1 MSQLTFTCSTVQLSF
16 KALKTSR
23 HAVMHLEIERGGFF
37 CDILI
42 PHSSSS
48 YHLRRVWEGRV
59 GDCAWV
65 CLVVHL
71 LQKFGND
78 DDDGDG
84 EDGDGHDDEDGV
96 DNEDHL
102 HQVGVDREV

>member
-1 MSQLTFTCSTVQLSF
+1 MLSCT
-16 KALKTSR
+16 LKGE
-23 HAVMHLEIERGGFF
+23 VF

-42 PHSSSS
+42 PHSSSL

-84 EDGDGHDDEDGV
+84 EDGDGHDDEERMVLTMRITFIRLELIEKSEAVIFEGRG
-96 DNEDHL
+96 L
-102 HQVGVDREV
+102 